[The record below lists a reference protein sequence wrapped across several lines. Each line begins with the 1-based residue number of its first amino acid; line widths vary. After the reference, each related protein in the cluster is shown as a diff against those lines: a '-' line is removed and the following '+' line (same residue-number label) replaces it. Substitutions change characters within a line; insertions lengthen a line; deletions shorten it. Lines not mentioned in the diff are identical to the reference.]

1 MKTQHENAGV
11 KILVVED
18 SRTQAEYLCHIL
30 ENEGYQVIVTANGKD
45 ALEQIRIDRPTIV
58 LTDIV
63 MPEMDG
69 YALCRAIRQNESMGR
84 IPVILVTQLFDPADV
99 IKGLEAGAS
108 NFIIK
113 PFEPNHVTSRITSIL
128 QSLAQTDSD
137 DAGAARERSFAGE
150 KRIILENGL
159 QRPAPVPSTYDPTD
173 RKNAELLEAHERL
186 TVVNEELQ
194 QTVGELKR
202 ANENLRQ
209 ENIERKQIEAVLVKE
224 NKKLQ
229 IIESFTRDNMLNRLT
244 AMHECLDLANT
255 FREKDPATA
264 WDHIIKAEVIVNHTL
279 KTLR

>member
-1 MKTQHENAGV
+1 MKTQQENAGV

-30 ENEGYQVIVTANGKD
+30 ENEGYQVIVAANGKD

-69 YALCRAIRQNESMGR
+69 YALCRAIRQNGSMAR

-99 IKGLEAGAS
+99 IRGLEAGAS

-113 PFEPNHVTSRITSIL
+113 PFEPSHVTSRITSIL

-137 DAGAARERSFAGE
+137 DAGAAREVSFAGD
-150 KRIILENGL
+150 KRIIPGNEL
-159 QRPAPVPSTYDPTD
+159 QKPAPVPGTYDPAD
-173 RKNAELLEAHERL
+173 RKNAELQEAHERL

-194 QTVGELKR
+194 QTVEELQQ
-202 ANENLRQ
+202 ANENLRR
-209 ENIERKQIEAVLVKE
+209 ENTERQRIEAVLAKE

-255 FREKDPATA
+255 LRENDPATA
-264 WDHIIKAEVIVNHTL
+264 WEHIIKAEVLVNHTL